1 MPQIA
6 ADNYFSAEHSSSS
19 FIVSRHR
26 TVCRDCAVS
35 RCCTV
40 SRGCTVCRHGTA
52 PRRCTVSL
60 HCTASRRC
68 FLLHWAGADCV
79 LPRCVSGRCVIR
91 HQTVFDSIVPY
102 RLIQGWAEQSPSA
115 ISEPTQPHRSKA
127 FGQWTASVALRRNR
141 LQASRRAQIES
152 EPRQGFIPCIVRTSV
167 SCAGNTS
174 LPCRS
179 SRLGTKVLKRRVSCR
194 AIWNNH
200 PNTLLV
206 CTIHLLISWRYGK
219 LQE

>member
-1 MPQIA
+1 MFVVTALPLVA
-6 ADNYFSAEHSSSS
+6 ASFSTGLALTALPRC
-19 FIVSRHR
+19 VS
-26 TVCRDCAVS
+26 
-35 RCCTV
+35 
-40 SRGCTVCRHGTA
+40 
-52 PRRCTVSL
+52 RRCTALVAASFSTGL
-60 HCTASRRC
+60 ALTA
-68 FLLHWAGADCV
+68 

-167 SCAGNTS
+167 SCAANTS

-179 SRLGTKVLKRRVSCR
+179 SRLGTKVLKRRPAAEPSG
-194 AIWNNH
+194 
-200 PNTLLV
+200 T
-206 CTIHLLISWRYGK
+206 TILIRSYFAPFIC
-219 LQE
+219 